1 MESKVRSYG
10 MNKKLSLFLIIT
22 ALFASSIFS
31 QKTVVLS
38 RSNGNKVIDGVI
50 NWHNTGSPVN
60 MDATWG
66 WFNVCNS

>member
-1 MESKVRSYG
+1 

-60 MDATWG
+60 MDAMSVTVELSIQKLRHG
-66 WFNVCNS
+66 LS